1 MYGLLNKSL
10 IIRSPINCWSKI
22 KYVKKCNNT
31 YQNANNPTLRLNFIK
46 FKLNNFL
53 NEKNNKNKIKKIRAY
68 SPNSCSSTF
77 NGSGPSKF
85 RKALQNKMAAGRNP
99 NK

>member
-1 MYGLLNKSL
+1 MYGRFIKSL
-10 IIRSPINCWSKI
+10 IIISQTNCWSKI
-22 KYVKKCNNT
+22 KYVEKCNNT
-31 YQNANNPTLRLNFIK
+31 YQKANNPILRLNFIK
-46 FKLNNFL
+46 FKLSNFL
-53 NEKNNKNKIKKIRAY
+53 NGENNKREIKKIRAY

-85 RKALQNKMAAGRNP
+85 KTALQNKMVAGRNP